1 MKTILKTLTILLI
14 ISWTISASAQVT
26 VTHSFV
32 NNSAFEVF
40 FLKDF
45 DINSPASG
53 PPIFL
58 LAIKNDTQQRCVII
72 DLKLKR
78 KTDVSSLFEGETI
91 PFDLDSNEILPL
103 TSNQIITNTGK
114 YRLDDFRINRED
126 IEELLDNILATGKL
140 PSDIYTFKVEVKD
153 VACRLCPQQVNCD
166 NDNQGQVSD
175 PVTFDIRV
183 SNPKRVDIIGPGN
196 PVTGSVRDCERIFS
210 NLPQFRWAS
219 RMKIFR
225 FILAEYAPGED
236 PENAL
241 NNEPRFTRI
250 FVIGNGSRPANLAA
264 GDLGFNDGIEQLPSN
279 AFQYPASGTS
289 LPLKPG
295 KTYVYQL
302 VGLVNSSSGFF
313 TTPSEIYCFKIP
325 QLGQL
330 GAGRQQFELILRSL
344 LESDYEKL
352 FGENGEL
359 AEYQPRGMTM
369 DGKEVTLTE
378 ILTRLQQLKSKY
390 SGYLVE

>member
-1 MKTILKTLTILLI
+1 MKTILKALTVLLLI
-14 ISWTISASAQVT
+14 SRTTGASAQVT
-26 VTHSFV
+26 VTQSFV
-32 NNSAFEVF
+32 SNSAFEVF

-45 DINSPASG
+45 DINSAASG

-58 LAIKNDTQQRCVII
+58 LTIKNDTQQRRATIS
-72 DLKLKR
+72 LTLQS
-78 KTDVSSLFEGETI
+78 KTFGRFLFEGETI
-91 PFDLDSNEILPL
+91 PFDLGPSQMLTL
-103 TSNQIITNTGK
+103 TSNDIITNTGQ

-126 IEELLDNILATGKL
+126 IKDLLDNILATGKL
-140 PSDIYTFKVEVKD
+140 PSDIYTFNVLVKD
-153 VACRLCPQQVNCD
+153 V
-166 NDNQGQVSD
+166 NQGPVSV

-183 SNPKRVDIIGPGN
+183 SNPKRIDIIGPGN
-196 PVTGSVRDCERIFS
+196 RVTGRVRDCEPVFS
-210 NLPQFRWAS
+210 NVPQFRWDS
-219 RMKIFR
+219 RMKVFR

-241 NNEPRFTRI
+241 NTEPRFTRI
-250 FVIGNGSRPANLAA
+250 FVIGNGSRRVSLTAR
-264 GDLGFNDGIEQLPSN
+264 DLGFNDVIEQLPSN
-279 AFQYPASGTS
+279 SFQYPASGTS

-313 TTPSEIYCFKIP
+313 TAPSEIYCFKIP
-325 QLGQL
+325 KLSQL
-330 GAGRQQFELILRSL
+330 GAGRQQFDLILRNL

-359 AEYQPRGMTM
+359 AEYQPTGMTM

-378 ILTRLQQLKSKY
+378 ILTRLQKLKSKY
-390 SGYLVE
+390 SGYSVE